1 MSISSVHNVQ
11 KHPRSTEGGTILV
24 LICVSIFGILV
35 FATIFALDN
44 VTSHK
49 ANLLAQHT
57 ADKAVF
63 YAKDLFLLASGYSAL
78 QTAVN
83 TLPADG
89 KLIDDDARFEITKV
103 IAVFPAISTS
113 LPPQVKGADLHGG
126 DAPMSFADF
135 NRDFNTNLI
144 CPSTVG
150 TTNCLVYRDVESTV
164 PQELVPT
171 QFWDRDEHGMHFG
184 IAIEVASDTVFLK
197 IDGITSV
204 TGKGKAFLSI
214 SHRNKLALKDVPNS
228 SGRPSYI
235 LGIAPQAMTLPLPN
249 SSFSYPASGFDELNP
264 FSNSQTFSGFKGAS
278 PPAGSNPLDVNKIFR
293 GSFSRS
299 EQPMYPL
306 DAPAT
311 ANFRQALVSGCFA
324 PWIAARNLF
333 IQLLVEEMS
342 RLGSLRD
349 TFQFGVVHSFGDD
362 GSSVPPTMVKLAGED
377 PFPNSATNPTN
388 GMILPFVNRRKVN
401 GDLRCN
407 FKSGVGCTPEDGWYI
422 EQFRSCFHANS
433 TTDGVESATPYFQF
447 SDYSLHGGMSYE
459 PGHYQSKSAAHS
471 LDPVSIPYGQYGND
485 DTSKTLGL
493 SQVVRFMGVEQRC
506 VQHKSGGTGE
516 CERPSDPSKLLN
528 PNENVIPDITSFLR
542 YASANDTGYK
552 KAGPLQYKELTSV
565 PTTLGGSST
574 GPSTPNPSTTFSTV
588 QVENRDVRPLGLGYH
603 PADVIL
609 ILNQRLPSVGTSDPS
624 YLQTYRGDIQREV
637 RRLNQQGRR
646 VIVVFFARGPE
657 DEGTFFGPGNVID
670 DVFQDLQQTF
680 CVNFTGGQC
689 MTTPPVD
696 FLGNAVVRI
705 APAQITSS
713 PPYPQYA
720 SSECP
725 RKPPVQFGSYS
736 YPAEYNTD
744 QCFQNFYLDLLT
756 RDEPR
761 SIEQEV
767 KGFMESLL
775 LDLRV
780 SL

>member
-1 MSISSVHNVQ
+1 MKASRVCRAQRNSYSSE
-11 KHPRSTEGGTILV
+11 KGSALV
-24 LICVSIFGILV
+24 LISVSILGVII
-35 FATIFALDN
+35 FATIFAFDN

-57 ADKAVF
+57 ADKAIF
-63 YAKDLFLLASGYSAL
+63 YAKDLFLVTSGYSAL

-89 KLIDDDARFEITKV
+89 KLIDEDARFKITKV
-103 IAVFPAISTS
+103 IAVFPAISNT
-113 LPPQVKGADLHGG
+113 LPPQVKGDDLHGG
-126 DAPMSFADF
+126 SARMSFADF
-135 NRDFNTNLI
+135 NTAFNTNLI
-144 CPSTVG
+144 CPATV
-150 TTNCLVYRDVESTV
+150 NDADCLVYLDVESTV
-164 PQELVPT
+164 PQGLVPAG
-171 QFWDRDEHGMHFG
+171 FWDRDQHGMHFG
-184 IAIEVASDTVFLK
+184 MAIQVASDTVFLK

-214 SHRNKLALKDVPNS
+214 SHRNKIALEDVPNS

-235 LGIAPQAMTLPLPN
+235 LGIAPQAMTLPLEN
-249 SSFSYPASGFDELNP
+249 SSFSYPANYSSTLNPASSSQTYSGFEK
-264 FSNSQTFSGFKGAS
+264 SS

-293 GSFSRS
+293 GSFSRP

-311 ANFRQALVSGCFA
+311 PDFRQALISGCFA

-349 TFQFGVVHSFGDD
+349 TFQFGIVHSFGDD
-362 GSSVPPTMVKLAGED
+362 GSPTRPTIVKLPGED
-377 PFPNSATNPTN
+377 PFPNSASNPTN
-388 GMILPFVNRRKVN
+388 GMILPFVNRRKAN
-401 GDLRCN
+401 GELRCN
-407 FKSGVGCTPEDGWYI
+407 FKDGDGCIPEDGWYI

-433 TTDGVESATPYFQF
+433 TTNGVESATPYFQF
-447 SDYSLHGGMSYE
+447 SDVSNRGMSYE
-459 PGHYQSKSAAHS
+459 PAHYQSKSTAHQLVPS
-471 LDPVSIPYGQYGND
+471 SIPYGQYGND
-485 DTSKTLGL
+485 GISKTLGL

-506 VQHKSGGTGE
+506 VQHKSGGAGN
-516 CERPSDPSKLLN
+516 CERPADPSKLLN
-528 PNENVIPDITSFLR
+528 PNDNVIPDITSFLR
-542 YASANDTGYK
+542 YASAQDTGYE
-552 KAGPLQYKELTSV
+552 KAGPLQYKESN
-565 PTTLGGSST
+565 PTA
-574 GPSTPNPSTTFSTV
+574 TFKTV
-588 QVENRDVRPLGLGYH
+588 QIENQDIRPLGLGYH

-609 ILNQRLPSVGTSDPS
+609 ILNQRLPSTIGAPS
-624 YLQTYRGDIQREV
+624 HIQSYRGNIQREV
-637 RRLNQQGRR
+637 TRLNQQGRR
-646 VIVVFFARGPE
+646 VIVIFFARGPE
-657 DEGTFFGPGNVID
+657 DEGTFLGPGNVID
-670 DVFQDLQQTF
+670 DVFQDLQETF

-713 PPYPQYA
+713 PPYPQYV

-725 RKPPVQFGSYS
+725 RRPPVQFGSYS

-761 SIEQEV
+761 SIEEEV
-767 KGFMESLL
+767 RGIMNSLL
-775 LDLRV
+775 FDLRV